1 MIYIYIMKDKEN
13 KLNELENYLSI
24 NSKLEI
30 EKLNRLDNRIKRL
43 IKEISII
50 NNQNEYF
57 RLKYYKIMIYKID
70 LLKSLLNEKKEVL
83 K

>member
-1 MIYIYIMKDKEN
+1 M
-13 KLNELENYLSI
+13 NEIENYLSI
-24 NSKLEI
+24 DSLLIMKKIDRLNNRI
-30 EKLNRLDNRIKRL
+30 EKL

-70 LLKSLLNEKKEVL
+70 LLKSLLNQKKEVL